1 MSRYT
6 EFLFFVNYII
16 CALFWGILWP
26 TIPIQAITVLRLQF
40 TLYLTESLTTVHEKT
55 EFISNGFLVGK
66 AA

>member
-1 MSRYT
+1 MDRYT

-40 TLYLTESLTTVHEKT
+40 TLYFTESLTVHEKT
-55 EFISNGFLVGK
+55 EFISTGCLIGK